1 MNTTQFV
8 FRCKSAAVKAA
19 GIALLAT
26 LAACAAPTVKPLP
39 FHKVQVVQ
47 STWYGGSFHGK
58 KTASGEI
65 FDSTS
70 FTAAHSSMPLGSWI
84 KVENPLNQKS
94 LVLKIND
101 RKPRR
106 NSAKLDISLIA
117 ADYLDFVEKGKQRL
131 IVYSLPIQNEYYEF
145 KQTKAAAPIYRIERM
160 IMPEEQSEEQTG
172 EEPSEHAPIPD
183 EKENSLLK
191 EDKFFSNRFVG
202 LSEVKQPQFAK
213 LNLKKFL
220 KRLSM

>member
-1 MNTTQFV
+1 MIKYV
-8 FRCKSAAVKAA
+8 FRCKSAAAKAA
-19 GIALLAT
+19 GIILLAS

-58 KTASGEI
+58 KTASGEV
-65 FDSTS
+65 FDSTA

-84 KVENPLNQKS
+84 KVENPLNNKS

-101 RKPRR
+101 RKPRG

-117 ADYLDFVEKGKQRL
+117 ADYLDFVDKGKQRL
-131 IVYSLPIQNEYYEF
+131 IVYSLPIQNDYKEV
-145 KQTKAAAPIYRIERM
+145 KTAAALRYGIERM
-160 IMPEEQSEEQTG
+160 IIPEEQSEEQSG
-172 EEPSEHAPIPD
+172 EEPSENAPFPND
-183 EKENSLLK
+183 KENPFLK
-191 EDKFFSNRFVG
+191 EDKIFSNRFVG
-202 LSEVKQPQFAK
+202 LYDVKQPQFAK